1 VLIALMNTS
10 SRTQRFVALL
20 TSAVIVAAAIG
31 MIQMLVVG
39 LYANYTAIEEK
50 RALLGKLN
58 AIASAGASF
67 ETQLLPENGAN
78 PLLLTGENE
87 AVMTAALQSWLQ
99 EVVATAGGQ
108 INSASNVSEA
118 GENDIRMIGLKVNL
132 SGNLEAV
139 HRTISLI
146 ESNQPRLFIKEIE
159 IHSNYQQTSVEENL
173 PVELTATITFVGA
186 SNTPEKTAVRN

>member
-1 VLIALMNTS
+1 MNTS

-20 TSAVIVAAAIG
+20 TSAVIVTAAIG

-39 LYANYTAIEEK
+39 LYSNYTEIEEK

-67 ETQLLPENGAN
+67 ETQLLPQNDAN

-132 SGNLEAV
+132 SGNMEAV
-139 HRTISLI
+139 HRTISSI
-146 ESNQPRLFIKEIE
+146 ESNQPRLFIKELE
-159 IHSNYQQTSVEENL
+159 IHSNYQQTSIEENL
-173 PVELTATITFVGA
+173 PVELTATITFLGA

>member
-1 VLIALMNTS
+1 MNTS

-39 LYANYTAIEEK
+39 LYSNYTAIEEK

-67 ETQLLPENGAN
+67 ETQLLPQNDAN

-108 INSASNVSEA
+108 INSATNVSEA

-132 SGNLEAV
+132 SGNIEAV

-159 IHSNYQQTSVEENL
+159 VHSNYQQTFSEENL
-173 PVELTATITFVGA
+173 PVELTATITFLGA